1 MDRSTGKTFN
11 SAFVEFALTPHQAG
25 LVAQSRNLK
34 VLKGSQGGGG
44 AVAALTSSQSPVGSG
59 VVGSVVGSGGNGHDR
74 LPKSVSGMEHADDEQ
89 HKVESSRPLSVSM
102 SSSTLSSSHDSLSK
116 YTMPQEAPTNSP
128 TPSTSQSTLFSS
140 NPATPPFVTRDEI
153 NALLVVC
160 RNYKLHFSRKC
171 AERPFENILSIIA
184 KYPWHRPQLV
194 LPLHRDHIFE
204 LLKLSIESL
213 RMHLSK
219 DFHTIHPTLL
229 ARMVRCAI
237 LTPAFTERQK
247 AMVLHVAG
255 CPCPEDL
262 LPWMAP
268 PQLSLQQQQP
278 TSASSTPA
286 TAMASS
292 GTSNAPSSHLAT
304 PIQLLD
310 MTIGHLVTSGADE
323 TLPQPS
329 LHSSVSEEVAVVDD
343 LPSGQPIGQA
353 SFASPGRDH
362 TSRIQYVRAN
372 KPEEAQGESAGGET
386 SDFESVIERLNILET
401 SKMTRSGDPT
411 KKWQGQQQQQQPQP
425 EFLRRA
431 LSTSS
436 MPFDATS
443 TKDNININNSSKI
456 TESSNVRS
464 TQTWAAIAAPNETR
478 HLTMATMAPR
488 SKPVSPI
495 NDVGD
500 TEIAMPPSSL
510 PSFRALPTT
519 VTARA
524 QPSTALSTTPSYA
537 AAVLQSSLSSSSLSL
552 PRPSSSPSLPGWPA
566 TDDTATLSMATA
578 TSPNISTAVVGGH
591 ERFGPPHSGSGGGTR
606 QEGTPKVVSPF
617 ASISPPVSAVAP
629 QPLPPPTSLSS
640 AVSSSSSSSSSES
653 LLWAIKSIT
662 QSTPRLTRSASQA
675 KRE

>member
-1 MDRSTGKTFN
+1 
-11 SAFVEFALTPHQAG
+11 
-25 LVAQSRNLK
+25 
-34 VLKGSQGGGG
+34 
-44 AVAALTSSQSPVGSG
+44 
-59 VVGSVVGSGGNGHDR
+59 
-74 LPKSVSGMEHADDEQ
+74 
-89 HKVESSRPLSVSM
+89 
-102 SSSTLSSSHDSLSK
+102 
-116 YTMPQEAPTNSP
+116 MPQEAPTNSP

-323 TLPQPS
+323 NLPQPS

-362 TSRIQYVRAN
+362 ESRIQYVRAN
-372 KPEEAQGESAGGET
+372 KPEEAQSESAGGET
-386 SDFESVIERLNILET
+386 SDFESVIERLNVLET
-401 SKMTRSGDPT
+401 SKMTPSGDPT
-411 KKWQGQQQQQQPQP
+411 KKWQGQQQQQQPQS

-443 TKDNININNSSKI
+443 TKDNININANNSSKI

-478 HLTMATMAPR
+478 HLNMATTAPR

-495 NDVGD
+495 NDVSD

-510 PSFRALPTT
+510 PSLRALPTT
-519 VTARA
+519 VNARA
-524 QPSTALSTTPSYA
+524 QPSMALSTTPSYA

-552 PRPSSSPSLPGWPA
+552 PRPSSSPSLSGWPA
-566 TDDTATLSMATA
+566 TDDAATLSMATTA
-578 TSPNISTAVVGGH
+578 SPNISTAVVGGH

-606 QEGTPKVVSPF
+606 QEGAPKVESPF

-640 AVSSSSSSSSSES
+640 AVSLSSSSSSSES

-662 QSTPRLTRSASQA
+662 QSTPRLSRSASQA